1 DVAGRRR
8 ALDEVGYER
17 VDSPRAALAE
27 KRDLLLGELFRS
39 EEAGP
44 KGVVDVVV
52 DVSDAVD
59 QADDF
64 SFECPRVLQPGVVED
79 PVSNLRCEVE
89 ATPVALEQFHDSER
103 LLVVA
108 EMPA

>member
-1 DVAGRRR
+1 M
-8 ALDEVGYER
+8 
-17 VDSPRAALAE
+17 
-27 KRDLLLGELFRS
+27 
-39 EEAGP
+39 
-44 KGVVDVVV
+44 V

-64 SFECPRVLQPGVVED
+64 SFECPRVLQPAVVED

-108 EMPA
+108 EMPAEALVEDLVEDLFTCVP